1 MTLKRVLLAG
11 LVAGGMIG
19 TAAAD
24 DYQRPNGF
32 YLQGGGGATWL
43 DRDEIPNIVGGV
55 ADHEISY
62 DSGWLGL
69 GALGWAFDETLRI
82 EVELGYRNNNTRG
95 VSNTGIGPTLVTNN
109 TRTTAF
115 SQMLNVIFD
124 VPLSERVDL
133 SVGGGAGGAIVDS
146 RIAIPGVTALDDSS
160 YDFAYQALAG
170 LSYQLF
176 PNWQAFVDYRY
187 FATAGSDLTS
197 SIAPAVDFELDYDSH
212 AAVIGLR
219 YFFNEPAPAPAP
231 EPVAQ
236 DLGPWNV
243 FFDTNKSNI
252 SAAAASTISTAVAQT
267 QDANIPLRFNVVGH
281 TDTVGSAS
289 YNDAL
294 SLRRA
299 EAVKGELERLGVPA
313 NEIAITGRGFS
324 DPLVATGPGVD
335 EPQNRRAE
343 IILP

>member
-32 YLQGGGGATWL
+32 YLQGGGGANFL
-43 DRDEIPNIVGGV
+43 DDDNIPNIVGG
-55 ADHEISY
+55 ASNHDITY

-69 GALGWAFDETLRI
+69 GAAGWAFDETLRLEI
-82 EVELGYRNNNTRG
+82 ELGYRSNEMQG
-95 VSNTGIGPTLVTNN
+95 VSNTGVGPTQITKASDVS
-109 TRTTAF
+109 AF
-115 SQMLNVIFD
+115 SQMVNVIFD
-124 VPLSERVDL
+124 IPLSERVDF
-133 SVGGGAGGAIVDS
+133 SVGGGAGGALVDAG
-146 RIAIPGVTALDDSS
+146 IAVPGVTALDDDQ
-160 YDFAYQALAG
+160 YLFAYQALAG
-170 LSYQLF
+170 LSYNLF

-187 FATAGSDLTS
+187 FATSGADLTS
-197 SIAPAVDFELDYDSH
+197 AIAPTVDFELDYDSH
-212 AAVIGLR
+212 SAVIGLR

-294 SLRRA
+294 SIRRA

-343 IILP
+343 IVLP